1 MTPVPRDAGAAL
13 PAEPFGRSR
22 VPVTALGFGAATLGG
37 LFAPMSDEEA
47 HAALQAAWD
56 AGVRYF
62 DTAPHYGVGLSEER
76 VGRFLAD
83 KPRDAYVLSTKVGR
97 LLVPGTGAPEDVQG
111 VDGFHGTPNR
121 VRLRD
126 YSADGV
132 RRSLDESL
140 ARLGLDRIDIAFI
153 HDPDEHAD
161 QAVAEACPALVALR
175 DEGVLGSV
183 GVGMNQVAVPTRFVR
198 ETDIDCLIV
207 AGRYTL
213 LDGSA
218 ATALLPLCAERGVDV
233 VGAGVFNS
241 GLLATPD
248 ENPTFDYT
256 AAPAPLVARARA
268 IAAVC
273 ARHGVP
279 LPVAALA
286 FVRAHPAVRTVL
298 AGMRNAAEV
307 RQNVTSVTTEVPGEL
322 WDDLHA
328 EGLLPE
334 GAVLPRP

>member
-1 MTPVPRDAGAAL
+1 M
-13 PAEPFGRSR
+13 PAEAFGRSGL
-22 VPVTALGFGAATLGG
+22 PVTALGFGAATLGG
-37 LFAPMSDEEA
+37 LFAPISDEEA

-56 AGVRYF
+56 AGIRYF

-76 VGRFLAD
+76 LGRFLAD

-97 LLVPGTGAPEDVQG
+97 LLEPGPGGPGDVQG
-111 VDGFHGTPNR
+111 ADGFHGTPNR
-121 VRLRD
+121 VRVRD

-132 RRSLDESL
+132 RRSLDASL
-140 ARLGLDRIDIAFI
+140 ERLGLDRIDIAFI
-153 HDPDEHAD
+153 HDPDDYVD
-161 QAVAEACPALVALR
+161 QALTEAYPALAALR
-175 DEGVLGSV
+175 EQGVLASV

-198 ETDIDCLIV
+198 ETDLDCLIV

-218 ATALLPLCAERGVDV
+218 AAELLPLCAERGVDV

-241 GLLATPD
+241 GLLATPE
-248 ENPTFDYT
+248 ENPTFDYA
-256 AAPAPLVARARA
+256 AAPEPLVDRARA

-298 AGMRNAAEV
+298 AGMRSAAEV
-307 RQNVTSVTTEVPGEL
+307 RQNVASVTTDVPPALWEEL
-322 WDDLHA
+322 RAAD
-328 EGLLPE
+328 LLPK
-334 GAVLPRP
+334 GAVLPGA